1 MYVCVYIYIC
11 VSVCVCVGMHVCMY
25 VCIIYIY
32 YLLIYLLLHTYI
44 HTCVCVS
51 GSLYDSLY
59 DVGTLVQERVCVR
72 VFCAW
77 LRVGL
82 NAGYAYFLL
91 ATKCTNVA
99 YAYVIMF
106 MCICAYLYVDRKPG
120 SVGR

>member
-1 MYVCVYIYIC
+1 MYVCVYIYVC
-11 VSVCVCVGMHVCMY
+11 LCVCVSACMCVCMCVLY
-25 VCIIYIY
+25 IYIIYSFIY
-32 YLLIYLLLHTYI
+32 FCIHTYI

-72 VFCAW
+72 GCCAW

>member
-1 MYVCVYIYIC
+1 M
-11 VSVCVCVGMHVCMY
+11 
-25 VCIIYIY
+25 
-32 YLLIYLLLHTYI
+32 
-44 HTCVCVS
+44 CVCVS
-51 GSLYDSLY
+51 ASLYDSLY

-77 LRVGL
+77 LRVGV

-120 SVGR
+120 SVARNVCMHAGPIVCATVHAVCACFPSTPRFSM